1 MGKIA
6 ASKNLDLRLAVGAI
20 IGPRSSIWRI
30 KSNRNDVYVSAGG
43 SRASKISFHKSKT
56 CRKAFHETHEP
67 VTVANRLMHEWQ
79 RADTPPAESGRACL
93 LIRFGIPTDYLSTG
107 LALPTKKVMW
117 VPAAPTGKTRVICV
131 LLTNDTEERL
141 RRDLGKECYLLAY
154 KKLPDGEAVAV
165 MTYVADSNEN
175 DFAVPSSHHQKRH
188 IIISKHD
195 PAQTGRPVRF
205 FRENNPKDGDCQEV
219 WELGGY
225 YHDGSLPPGIAL
237 FTRMTV
243 IATQDTPVKIKL

>member
-6 ASKNLDLRLAVGAI
+6 ASKNLDLRLAVGTI
-20 IGPRSSIWRI
+20 IGPRSSIWHI
-30 KSNRNDVYVSAGG
+30 KSHRNDVYVSGGG

-56 CRKAFHETHEP
+56 CRKAFHETHQP

-79 RADTPPAESGRACL
+79 RADTPPAESGRVCL
-93 LIRFGIPTDYLSTG
+93 LIRLGIPTDYLSTG
-107 LALPTKKVMW
+107 LAVPTKKVMW

-141 RRDLGKECYLLAY
+141 RRDLGKECDLLAY

-175 DFAVPSSHHQKRH
+175 GFAVPSSHHQKRH

-195 PAQTGRPVRF
+195 HAQTGRPVRF
-205 FRENNPKDGDCQEV
+205 FGENNPKDGDCQEV
-219 WELGGY
+219 WEMGGY
-225 YHDGSLPPGIAL
+225 YHDGSLPPGIAV
-237 FTRMTV
+237 FTRKTV
-243 IATQDTPVKIKL
+243 IATQDTPIKMKL